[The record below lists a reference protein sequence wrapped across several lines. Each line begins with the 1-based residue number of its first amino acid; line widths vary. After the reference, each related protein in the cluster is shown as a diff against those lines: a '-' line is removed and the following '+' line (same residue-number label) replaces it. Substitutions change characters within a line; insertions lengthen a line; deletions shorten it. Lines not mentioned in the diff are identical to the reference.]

1 MSLKA
6 FHLFFI
12 AMSVAL
18 AIFMAAWALGQ
29 YRAGAQTAYVLVSL
43 ASAGTGGALAM
54 YGAKFRRRARQ
65 L

>member
-12 AMSVAL
+12 IMSVAL
-18 AIFMAAWALGQ
+18 AAFVAVWALGQ
-29 YRAGAQTAYVLVSL
+29 YRIELQLGYMLTSL
-43 ASAGTGGALAM
+43 ASVGAGASLAV